1 LEWRSLDIDG
11 QIVDTYA
18 NPDRTARNY
27 LTLTGVVIF
36 LALLVTAAYG
46 TVAWQDLSRVRQ
58 QNGLARAA

>member
-1 LEWRSLDIDG
+1 
-11 QIVDTYA
+11 VTYA

-36 LALLVTAAYG
+36 LALLVMPAYG

-58 QNGLARAA
+58 QSGLAGAV